1 MSKIYTEGNK
11 GGPIL
16 EALLR
21 PIYQERASDPNTLGI
36 ILVEKREEVSPIT
49 DTFDSILFILTK
61 ESEQPVFTK
70 HYTYNEKKA
79 AMHIITE
86 KQLRK
91 WLLVGTNPKLVD
103 WLINGRVVFDRNE
116 YVEYMKRELLD
127 FPINGRKA
135 RMGIEFA
142 KLSRRYL
149 EGKVFFEQLNY
160 FDAYNQ
166 IVDSLHHLARL
177 AVFEKGMHPEVM
189 VWKQVKQLDPSIYK
203 LYDELISSTESLE
216 KRLELLFLASE
227 FLIHARTK
235 DGAQHILE
243 VLSSKEFWTIQ
254 EIHEQEELKNYS
266 VDLEVFIEF
275 LVDKGFILIETQ
287 TTKSNEIMHRYYKVK
302 L

>member
-1 MSKIYTEGNK
+1 M
-11 GGPIL
+11 

-21 PIYQERASDPNTLGI
+21 PIYQERASDSNTIGI
-36 ILVEKREEVSPIT
+36 ISIEKREEVSPIT
-49 DTFDSILFILTK
+49 DTFDSILLIVTL
-61 ESEQPVFTK
+61 EAEQPIFTK
-70 HYTYNEKKA
+70 HYSYNEKKA

-86 KQLRK
+86 KQLKK

-103 WLINGRVVFDRNE
+103 WILNGRVVFDRNE
-116 YVEYMKRELLD
+116 YVETLKKELDD
-127 FPINGRKA
+127 FPINSRKV

-142 KLSRRYL
+142 KLSRRYM

-160 FDAYNQ
+160 LDAYNH

-177 AVFEKGMHPEVM
+177 AVFENGMHPEVM
-189 VWKQVKQLDPSIYK
+189 VWKQVKQLDPAIYK
-203 LYDELISSTESLE
+203 LYDELISSKESLE

-227 FLIHARTK
+227 FLIHSRTK

-254 EIHEQEELKNYS
+254 EIHEQEELKKYS

-275 LVDKGFILIETQ
+275 LVDKGFILIEKQ
-287 TTKSNEIMHRYYKVK
+287 TTKSNEIMHRCYKVK
-302 L
+302 Q

>member
-1 MSKIYTEGNK
+1 M
-11 GGPIL
+11 

-21 PIYQERASDPNTLGI
+21 PIYQERASDSNTIGI
-36 ILVEKREEVSPIT
+36 ISIEKREEVSPIT
-49 DTFDSILFILTK
+49 DTFDSILLIVTL
-61 ESEQPVFTK
+61 EAEQPIFTK
-70 HYTYNEKKA
+70 HYSYDEKKA

-86 KQLRK
+86 KQLKK

-103 WLINGRVVFDRNE
+103 WILNGRVVFDRNE
-116 YVEYMKRELLD
+116 YVETLKKELDD
-127 FPINGRKA
+127 FPINSRKV

-142 KLSRRYL
+142 KLSRRYM

-160 FDAYNQ
+160 LDAYNH

-177 AVFEKGMHPEVM
+177 AVFENGMHPEVM
-189 VWKQVKQLDPSIYK
+189 VWKQVKQLDPAIYK
-203 LYDELISSTESLE
+203 LYDELISSKESLE

-227 FLIHARTK
+227 FLIHSRTK

-254 EIHEQEELKNYS
+254 EIHEQEELKKYS

-275 LVDKGFILIETQ
+275 LVDKGFILIEKQ
-287 TTKSNEIMHRYYKVK
+287 TTKSNEIMHRCYKVIQ
-302 L
+302 

>member
-1 MSKIYTEGNK
+1 M
-11 GGPIL
+11 

-21 PIYQERASDPNTLGI
+21 PIYQERASDPNTIGI
-36 ILVEKREEVSPIT
+36 ISIEKREEVSPIT
-49 DTFDSILFILTK
+49 DTFDSILLIVTL
-61 ESEQPVFTK
+61 EAEQPIFTK
-70 HYTYNEKKA
+70 HYSYDEKKA
-79 AMHIITE
+79 AMHIMTE

-103 WLINGRVVFDRNE
+103 WIINGRVVFDRNE
-116 YVEYMKRELLD
+116 YVETLKKELYD
-127 FPINGRKA
+127 FPINSRKV

-142 KLSRRYL
+142 KLSRRYM

-160 FDAYNQ
+160 LDAYNH

-177 AVFEKGMHPEVM
+177 AVFENGMHPEVM
-189 VWKQVKQLDPSIYK
+189 VWKQVKQLDPAIYK
-203 LYDELISSTESLE
+203 LYDELISSKESLE

-227 FLIHARTK
+227 FLIHSRTK

-254 EIHEQEELKNYS
+254 EIHEQEELKKYS

-275 LVDKGFILIETQ
+275 LVDKGFILIEEQ
-287 TTKSNEIMHRYYKVK
+287 TTKSNQIMHRYYKVK
-302 L
+302 R